1 MGKDMQR
8 DLMREAQAAGV
19 AGHIETA
26 RILLWGGL
34 AITLLSAIAW
44 HPWLM
49 DTGVLFAGLGA
60 CIMWRVLK
68 SLPPA
73 SPL

>member
-1 MGKDMQR
+1 MGEIMQTG
-8 DLMREAQAAGV
+8 LMREAQAAGL
-19 AGHIETA
+19 AGHIGIA

-34 AITLLSAIAW
+34 TIALLSAIAW

-49 DTGVLFAGLGA
+49 DTGVLFAGLGVG
-60 CIMWRVLK
+60 IMWRVLK